1 MSGVIVTEGI
11 KSKVD
16 ILLYVFEIFKVIS
29 ARLVLKKIAIKN
41 IFVNRIGVSLK
52 GSSGK

>member
-1 MSGVIVTEGI
+1 MSGVIVTDGI

-16 ILLYVFEIFKVIS
+16 IPLYVFEIFNVIS
-29 ARLVLKKIAIKN
+29 ARPALKKIAIKN
-41 IFVNRIGVSLK
+41 IFANRIGVSLK